1 MGGRG
6 DKGTENERQ
15 SVAKGRFTG
24 LEPKPQQQNTGA
36 DMELHVVATEPS
48 MSNVDVSRCS
58 IPTWTAWLV
67 EQDEKKGKAKGAR
80 RINGVFSSRKRQ
92 VPCRDSRFRK
102 VFQPHRIL
110 RL

>member
-6 DKGTENERQ
+6 DKGTENEGK

-80 RINGVFSSRKRQ
+80 RILMGFSQ
-92 VPCRDSRFRK
+92 AERDKFHAGIRDFGKYSSL
-102 VFQPHRIL
+102 IAY
-110 RL
+110 